1 MLEFWLETTSG
12 SFRFFARHTSLG
24 RDRRCSFVLPDPSV
38 LPLHASIVE
47 EDGRAFLQKSEY
59 DALTFVNRV
68 PVPERMELY
77 DGDVIDIGPWSL
89 QFRCP
94 SLPRREL
101 PRSFGQRMATPS
113 DVTLVRRVRI
123 DDPLL
128 RSGRL
133 PPPDDS
139 TNSVI
144 I

>member
-1 MLEFWLETTSG
+1 MIEFWLETNSG

-38 LPLHASIVE
+38 LPLHASLT
-47 EDGRAFLQKSEY
+47 EDEGRVYLEKSEV

-68 PVPERMELY
+68 PVPQRMELR
-77 DGDVIDIGPWSL
+77 DGDVIDIGPWSIL
-89 QFRCP
+89 FRCP
-94 SLPRREL
+94 NLPRREL
-101 PRSFGQRMATPS
+101 PRSFGHRMATPS
-113 DVTLVRRVRI
+113 DVTIVRRVRI

-128 RSGRL
+128 RRVEL
-133 PPPDDS
+133 PRPDES